1 MRNLIAS
8 FCMAL
13 CFGIASAQEAP
24 AKKRQSIDTVHN
36 SSKHT
41 TKKSADTRKT
51 DTVSRQSTDQRKG
64 KTVKSKGNT
73 NTTTQR
79 KDSIRTNP

>member
-24 AKKRQSIDTVHN
+24 AKKRQSTDTVH
-36 SSKHT
+36 SKHT
-41 TKKSADTRKT
+41 TKKSTNTRKT
-51 DTVSRQSTDQRKG
+51 DTVSRQGTDQRKG

-73 NTTTQR
+73 NTNTQR
-79 KDSIRTNP
+79 RDSIGTTP